1 MNVLTAILKTI
12 LISALAALVLGF
24 IGGVIAGVI
33 AEIVVPGDNPHTD
46 QLEKLGMAIVG
57 AAVGA
62 ALGVIAVVSRAIY
75 KLLNSQSIKSE
86 TQR

>member
-1 MNVLTAILKTI
+1 MNVATATLKTI
-12 LISALAALVLGF
+12 LFSALAALVLGF
-24 IGGVIAGVI
+24 IGGVIAGGI

-46 QLEKLGMAIVG
+46 QLEKLGMAMVG

-62 ALGVIAVVSRAIY
+62 ALGAVAVVSRVLY
-75 KLLNSQSIKSE
+75 KLLRSQRLNSE

>member
-1 MNVLTAILKTI
+1 MNVLTATLKTI
-12 LISALAALVLGF
+12 LFSALAALVLGF
-24 IGGVIAGVI
+24 IGGVIARGI

-46 QLEKLGMAIVG
+46 QLEKLGMAMVG

-62 ALGVIAVVSRAIY
+62 ALGAVAVVSRVLY
-75 KLLNSQSIKSE
+75 KLLRSQRLNLE